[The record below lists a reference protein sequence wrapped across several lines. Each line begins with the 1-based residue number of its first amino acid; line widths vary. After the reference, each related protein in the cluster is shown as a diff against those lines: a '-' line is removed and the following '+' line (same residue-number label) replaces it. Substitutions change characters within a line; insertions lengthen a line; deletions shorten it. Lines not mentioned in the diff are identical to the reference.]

1 MPLFNYRLT
10 YANETRTTELRKSNP
25 QGWLFQAVEATF
37 PEIASRRAA
46 DIQRLP
52 LEKVSGR
59 KQTWLANLG
68 DGPNELVIHI
78 VQV

>member
-1 MPLFNYRLT
+1 MPLFSYRLS

-25 QGWLFQAVEATF
+25 QGWLLQAVEATF
-37 PEIASRRAA
+37 PDVASRHAA
-46 DIQRLP
+46 DIRRLRF
-52 LEKVSGR
+52 EKVTDR
-59 KQTWLANLG
+59 KQTWLAKLG